1 MIKIQETS
9 KFHQI
14 VIITSLKGDESFTM
28 EFLRIY
34 QYFTS
39 DFMDFA
45 GASKGEELRR
55 TTRRQNR
62 NPVKQGPKTMRYY
75 LYAL

>member
-28 EFLRIY
+28 EFLRKY

-45 GASKGEELRR
+45 GASKGEAPQEDKIEIRSNKVQ
-55 TTRRQNR
+55 RQ
-62 NPVKQGPKTMRYY
+62 
-75 LYAL
+75 

>member
-28 EFLRIY
+28 EFLRKY

-45 GASKGEELRR
+45 GASKGEGPQEDKIEIRSNKVQ
-55 TTRRQNR
+55 RQ
-62 NPVKQGPKTMRYY
+62 
-75 LYAL
+75 